1 MTTEECTT
9 EQRNPPTA
17 FTDNI
22 GKRKANLRPW
32 QPGQSGNPKGRKKL
46 DHDAVQYCR
55 DASQPVL
62 KRLKNIALH
71 SPSEKNAIAAGNSIL
86 DRAWGRPKQQL
97 SIENPANAPDLLQYA
112 DPDTLRMIADIRA
125 RLMANRDQALAE
137 GVVDGEFTALPDSV
151 DCQDVKE

>member
-1 MTTEECTT
+1 M
-9 EQRNPPTA
+9 
-17 FTDNI
+17 
-22 GKRKANLRPW
+22 
-32 QPGQSGNPKGRKKL
+32 

-71 SPSEKNAIAAGNSIL
+71 SPSEKNAIAAGNTIL
-86 DRAWGRPKQQL
+86 DRAWGRPKTQL
-97 SIENPANAPDLLQYA
+97 SIETPSDTPNLLEYA

-125 RLMANRDQALAE
+125 RLLANRDQALAANT
-137 GVVDGEFTALPDSV
+137 VDADFTALPDSV